1 MRSSHTSPPSPDNP
15 QRRDRCPSC
24 QHRTDWHYLGRQEWP
39 EEVARK
45 AGRPAVTILWQCG
58 YCGTTITDTGKK

>member
-45 AGRPAVTILWQCG
+45 AMAIAAEICVYTNGNLTVESIR
-58 YCGTTITDTGKK
+58 K